1 MKKLLSLAVAAVA
14 VVAVLA
20 TSATAGTTTVKIGDN
35 FFSPKTKTVSNHTTV
50 KWVFKG
56 QVAHNV
62 TVVKG
67 PVKFHS
73 TTKASGSFSHT
84 MTRGG
89 TYKIICTIHPGM
101 EMTLKVR

>member
-1 MKKLLSLAVAAVA
+1 MKKLLSLLAAAGVVA
-14 VVAVLA
+14 VVAVPSFA
-20 TSATAGTTTVKIGDN
+20 STKTIKVGDN
-35 FFSPKTKTVSNHTTV
+35 FFKPRTVTVSNHTTV
-50 KWVFKG
+50 KWVFRG
-56 QVAHNV
+56 AVAHNV
-62 TVVKG
+62 TVTRG

-73 TTKASGSFSHT
+73 RTMASGSFKHT

>member
-1 MKKLLSLAVAAVA
+1 VKKLLILAAALVAAA
-14 VVAVLA
+14 VVALPA
-20 TSATAGTTTVKIGDN
+20 AAGTTTVKIGDN
-35 FFSPKTKTVSNHTTV
+35 FFSPKTKTVSRGTTV

-56 QVAHNV
+56 KVAHNV
-62 TVVKG
+62 TVTKG
-67 PVKFHS
+67 TVKFHS
-73 TTKASGSFSHT
+73 TTKSSGSYSHK